1 MATHAAHAATDT
13 RATAMRRAIELAARG
28 LGSTSPNPVVGCV
41 ITDARGAV
49 VGEGWHQRA
58 GGPHAEVHALRAAGT
73 AARGGTAYVT
83 LEPCNHTGRTGP
95 CAQAL
100 IEAGVTRVVYAVSD
114 PNPQASGG
122 GATLRAAGIAT
133 EAGLLEQEAEEG
145 NAAWLTSVRRG
156 RPHVLWKY
164 AATLDGRI
172 AAADGTSRWISSPES
187 RADVHR
193 LRAEA
198 DAVVVGSGTLRAD
211 DPHLA
216 VRGRPGTDPAD
227 QPLRVVLD
235 TRATV
240 RPGARVLDDAAPTL
254 IAVAEDA
261 DTGHLPGVDL
271 VRLPA
276 DENGISVHALLAELH
291 RRGVRSVLL
300 EGGPTLAGAFVAAG
314 AVDKVV
320 GYLAP
325 VLLGAGRT
333 ALGDA
338 GIDTIADA
346 LRLRITETVRI
357 GPDLRVTAVPEAVPT
372 APQGALSVHRN
383 RRRTWRGHRRR
394 AARRGLPLP
403 PARPRR
409 HRGCQARRL
418 HRRQRRVPDRRG
430 DRRRRVHR
438 RRHAGDP
445 EPLQP
450 RHPGTGLPGQ
460 PGAPHG
466 PRRPARRPPGPRA
479 RGRHRRDPLP
489 HPSEHWELVKV
500 ALPAHLARY
509 VVEKGS
515 ITVDGVSLTV
525 VEAAA
530 DHFTISLIPTTLALT
545 TLGIKQ
551 PGDPVNL
558 EVDVL
563 AKYVERLLA
572 AGVDPLSAK
581 AGEERS

>member
-1 MATHAAHAATDT
+1 MRQEDPVATHAAHAAPDT

-276 DENGISVHALLAELH
+276 DANGISVHALLAELH

-325 VLLGAGRT
+325 VLLGAGPT

-346 LRLRITETVRI
+346 LRLRIAETVRI

-372 APQGALSVHRN
+372 APK
-383 RRRTWRGHRRR
+383 
-394 AARRGLPLP
+394 
-403 PARPRR
+403 
-409 HRGCQARRL
+409 
-418 HRRQRRVPDRRG
+418 
-430 DRRRRVHR
+430 
-438 RRHAGDP
+438 
-445 EPLQP
+445 
-450 RHPGTGLPGQ
+450 
-460 PGAPHG
+460 
-466 PRRPARRPPGPRA
+466 
-479 RGRHRRDPLP
+479 
-489 HPSEHWELVKV
+489 EH
-500 ALPAHLARY
+500 
-509 VVEKGS
+509 
-515 ITVDGVSLTV
+515 
-525 VEAAA
+525 
-530 DHFTISLIPTTLALT
+530 
-545 TLGIKQ
+545 
-551 PGDPVNL
+551 
-558 EVDVL
+558 
-563 AKYVERLLA
+563 
-572 AGVDPLSAK
+572 
-581 AGEERS
+581 